1 MLNKKFQ
8 PWIKSIFVFF
18 NIAGSGILS
27 WSEMHAR
34 NEHASQIPA
43 LAEIPVGLKI
53 MPQNTPTVWRYTHV
67 RCYLNV
73 HINWLVTVFP
83 LVKERESRSSLGF
96 SATILIHVRCSIW
109 HPSIPLTNGLKRL
122 TDRRG
127 VRIAEKTQ
135 IHRID
140 WKRLALHVNT

>member
-1 MLNKKFQ
+1 
-8 PWIKSIFVFF
+8 
-18 NIAGSGILS
+18 
-27 WSEMHAR
+27 MHAR

-83 LVKERESRSSLGF
+83 LVKERESRSNLGF
-96 SATILIHVRCSIW
+96 SATILIHVRCRWGWTSPYEHLCDTVTSLIPYGEQIKSMYVLLGKKKSVLYR
-109 HPSIPLTNGLKRL
+109 PSKSKTFMLSLHLSDIHAI
-122 TDRRG
+122 RG
-127 VRIAEKTQ
+127 VC
-135 IHRID
+135 
-140 WKRLALHVNT
+140 LFSFL